1 MKVNWKVR
9 LQHGPFLVG
18 LFSLVFLFVQQIL
31 GMFGYG
37 ISDAFT
43 EQAEALFNTVLS
55 ILVFLGLVSD
65 PITEGLSDSRRG
77 LDYKKPAPNVKKND
91 KLY

>member
-18 LFSLVFLFVQQIL
+18 MFSLLFLLLQQVFGL
-31 GMFGYG
+31 FGYG

-43 EQAEALFNTVLS
+43 EQAEAIFNTVLS
-55 ILVFLGLVSD
+55 FLVFIGVVSD
-65 PITEGLSDSRRG
+65 PTTDGVKDSPQAMR
-77 LDYKKPAPNVKKND
+77 YTKPKKGG
-91 KLY
+91 Y